1 MKTHDENNMQKQYS
15 HAKPYIFACME
26 ARGWVGATA
35 TSRRT
40 KVKWLMTSPC
50 WPRRGLLLTLS
61 RRVAVQRPDARFGLS
76 WEAWGGGRPRT
87 RGPWVRTH
95 WSGPWSSPVHTPE
108 FGLLTG

>member
-1 MKTHDENNMQKQYS
+1 MKTHDENNMQNQKS
-15 HAKPYIFACME
+15 HAKPYIIACME

-61 RRVAVQRPDARFGLS
+61 RRVAV
-76 WEAWGGGRPRT
+76 
-87 RGPWVRTH
+87 
-95 WSGPWSSPVHTPE
+95 
-108 FGLLTG
+108 